1 MNHGEAVILGMKTA
15 LSFSL
20 SLKIL
25 EKRDYNLIL
34 NHINNLNLSISVNK
48 FFTKKDLNKIL
59 FFMKKDKKNN
69 SQKIN
74 LVLLKR
80 IGSPQ
85 INNEYSKEKLKKFLN
100 HYLR

>member
-1 MNHGEAVILGMKTA
+1 MKTA

-20 SLKIL
+20 NLKML
-25 EKRDYNLIL
+25 KKSDYNLIL

-48 FFTKKDLNKIL
+48 FFTKKNINKIL
-59 FFMKKDKKNN
+59 FFMTKDKKNK

-74 LVLLKR
+74 LVFLKK

-85 INNEYSKEKLKKFLN
+85 INNEYSKERLKKFFN
-100 HYLR
+100 DYLR